1 MFLARRLNSG
11 IPYQAA
17 PSGGNMSIKKTLG
30 LICLCDRA
38 SRIDNGFVFAR
49 AMLVN
54 AARSWLAQKM
64 ERILTDGFERS
75 LRM

>member
-30 LICLCDRA
+30 LICLCHRA
-38 SRIDNGFVFAR
+38 SRTDDGFATAKVMPA
-49 AMLVN
+49 N
-54 AARSWLAQKM
+54 AARTWQVHDM
-64 ERILTDGFERS
+64 GRIPSDSCE
-75 LRM
+75 